1 MRFSFFKW
9 LLATTIIK
17 PHKVLIPLGIIQLVL
32 LGVTSYLLHSFWWGA
47 VPTAML
53 LAGWF
58 FGSLSTWSVLVE
70 ASIKRTGDHPD
81 MFRFE
86 LGSYVRHLKKTKKDS
101 DDE

>member
-1 MRFSFFKW
+1 MPYFFKW

-17 PHKVLIPLGIIQLVL
+17 PRRVLIPLLVIQLVL
-32 LGVTSYLLHSFWWGA
+32 LAVTSRLVGSFWWGA
-47 VPTAML
+47 VPTVML

-58 FGSLSTWSVLVE
+58 FGSLSTWSVMVE
-70 ASIKRTGDHPD
+70 AAIKRTGDHPD

-86 LGSYVRHLKKTKKDS
+86 LGSYVRHLKTKKD